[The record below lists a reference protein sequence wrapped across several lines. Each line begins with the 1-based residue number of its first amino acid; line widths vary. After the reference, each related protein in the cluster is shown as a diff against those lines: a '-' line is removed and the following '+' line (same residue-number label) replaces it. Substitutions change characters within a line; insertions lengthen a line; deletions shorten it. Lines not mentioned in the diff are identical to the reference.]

1 MVYGYNKVNTAS
13 QVPEISPKSEV
24 FKGSAQ
30 SKVDNNFALALAE
43 KMGIHFSKHAADRLR
58 FRKIQL
64 TQMDVMKLKDG
75 IDRLDAKAVK
85 QGVVVTS
92 KLVYVVGVPT
102 RTVITVKIPPYSKGG
117 VFSQIDGVVFVE

>member
-1 MVYGYNKVNTAS
+1 MNATR
-13 QVPEISPKSEV
+13 QVPEVSSEP
-24 FKGSAQ
+24 GLIRSSSRPQ
-30 SKVDNNFALALAE
+30 IDNSFALTLAE
-43 KMGIHFSKHAADRLR
+43 KMGIHFSKHATDRLR

-64 TQMDVMKLKDG
+64 TQMDVVKLKDG
-75 IDRLDAKAVK
+75 IDRLAAKAVK

-102 RTVITVKIPPYSKGG
+102 RTVITVKVPPYSKGG